1 MLVRL
6 LNFKNVIDTD
16 HFKAGREM
24 WGQDVLLSLLKQR
37 SSGTCQRF
45 KNVLVILTK
54 HLNISVTK
62 GSFLTFAV

>member
-6 LNFKNVIDTD
+6 LNVKNVIDTD
-16 HFKAGREM
+16 HFKEGKGM
-24 WGQDVLLSLLKQR
+24 WGQDVFLSLLKQR
-37 SSGTCQRF
+37 RSDKYQRF

-54 HLNISVTK
+54 HQNISVTK